1 MKRRIRSCCQW
12 FRDMAI
18 SKFALY
24 LLGSRW
30 KNIACIN
37 SYVLLLLLFL
47 FPWLDV
53 RGFSVLLFQTYFWS
67 CVLSNLFIFC
77 FLTNS
82 INCSMAT
89 QR

>member
-53 RGFSVLLFQTYFWS
+53 RGFSVLLF
-67 CVLSNLFIFC
+67 LSVFLFVINPTL
-77 FLTNS
+77 FLF
-82 INCSMAT
+82 
-89 QR
+89 